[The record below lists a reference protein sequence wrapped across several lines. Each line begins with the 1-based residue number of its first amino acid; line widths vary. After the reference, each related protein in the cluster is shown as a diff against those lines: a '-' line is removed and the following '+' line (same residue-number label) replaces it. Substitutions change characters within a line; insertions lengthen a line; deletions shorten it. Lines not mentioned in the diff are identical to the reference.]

1 MFFSLFSSIVYF
13 AILFFFGWQAAQY
26 FLKEKRIEHLL
37 PLAGILGIGFYIF
50 SINVIGHFIAI
61 QTTFYLVLAVFL
73 LAGLILFR
81 LNRSQLPYWELEV
94 KWRKILLG
102 STLLL
107 VLVSGVV
114 SFRSPPQQQASVE
127 PLAATIAEGNFPPL
141 EIWQP
146 KYPLFYHYARE
157 LFSAA
162 IHKTTGLPL
171 YLALDLQVAVLVGIL
186 FLLGFILIKKFCKN
200 NLGALIASFMML
212 YLGSLN
218 FLKSIGG
225 FQVLYNFYIRH
236 QEVSAPFKF
245 VGDAMSS
252 EFSAPAVN
260 FMSVL
265 STVTLAFPLIVAII
279 YLYFLLVGQR
289 VHKINILFVGV
300 LLALLALA
308 AEAYFA
314 VLSLIIFIYPLITR
328 NKKTLIISLAILA
341 IAWPIALVQGGV
353 LTGMAAPY
361 LSLGLG
367 NGYVFSFDTA
377 ADNFFVINKTPWFLP
392 YFEFDG
398 GTGFAIYH
406 PKFLMEFGLMIIL
419 LIPASL
425 FLFKKYRE
433 LADFVVPFWV
443 ISFLIPFF
451 ITFSNPTHTGD
462 MTRFFYPINL
472 LGGLIIGLFLAD
484 IYGSLRKKLFKTAI
498 IFIAVILAAQGLIF
512 QAVFLSVGYPA
523 GVWNAAA
530 ESFLPQNSS
539 EEKAYDW
546 IRKNTTI
553 DDRILIIKNNYEGRS
568 AINYEFIVNTGRM
581 APTYT
586 YFWDQTYWSLVPPSP
601 EFNSF
606 QKIKEDCSSSDIE
619 SLNYTYLY
627 VNGEWTEGMEEKCL
641 SGNNLELKFEA
652 GEESEFIRIYRI
664 LNKK

>member
-1 MFFSLFSSIVYF
+1 MLFSLFLSVIYF
-13 AILFFFGWQAAQY
+13 AILFFFGWQLAQY
-26 FLKEKRIEHLL
+26 FLKENRIEHLL
-37 PLAGILGIGFYIF
+37 PLSGIFGIGFYVF
-50 SINVIGHFIAI
+50 LINAIGHFIAI

-73 LAGLILFR
+73 LAGLFLFR
-81 LNRSQLPYWELEV
+81 FNRSQSLRWELEV

-107 VLVSGVV
+107 VIVSGIV

-162 IHKTTGLPL
+162 IHKITGLPL
-171 YLALDLQVAVLVGIL
+171 YLALDFQVAVLVGIL
-186 FLLGFILIKKFCKN
+186 FLLGFILIKKFCRN
-200 NLGALIASFMML
+200 NLGALVASLMML

-252 EFSAPAVN
+252 EFSAPAIN

-265 STVTLAFPLIVAII
+265 STVTLAFPLIIAII
-279 YLYFLLVGQR
+279 YLYFSLVSQK
-289 VHKINILFVGV
+289 VYKINILFVGV

-314 VLSLIIFIYPLITR
+314 VLSLMIFIYPLITR
-328 NKKTLIISLAILA
+328 NKKTLVISLAILA

-361 LSLGLG
+361 LPLGLG

-377 ADNFFVINKTPWFLP
+377 ADNFFTINKTPWFLP

-406 PKFLMEFGLMIIL
+406 PKFLMEFGLIIIL
-419 LIPASL
+419 LIPSSL
-425 FLFKKYRE
+425 FLFKKYKE
-433 LADFVVPFWV
+433 LADFIVPFCV
-443 ISFLIPFF
+443 VSFLIPFF
-451 ITFSNPTHTGD
+451 ITFSNSTHTGD

-472 LGGLIIGLFLAD
+472 LGGLIIGLFLASL
-484 IYGSLRKKLFKTAI
+484 YGLLKKGLFKIAI
-498 IFIAVILAAQGLIF
+498 IFVAIVLAAQGLIF

-530 ESFLPQNSS
+530 ESFVPQNSS

-546 IRKNTTI
+546 IRENTTI
-553 DDRILIIKNNYEGRS
+553 NDRILIIKNNYEGRS

-581 APTYT
+581 APIYT

-601 EFNSF
+601 EFSSF
-606 QKIKEDCSSSDIE
+606 QRIKKDCNSSDIK
-619 SLNYTYLY
+619 SLNYSYLY
-627 VNGEWTEGMEEKCL
+627 VNDEWTEGMEERCL
-641 SGNNLELKFEA
+641 ANNDLELRFEA
-652 GEESEFIRIYRI
+652 GEGEESIRIYRI
-664 LNKK
+664 LN